1 MGDFY
6 RVIKTIKGRPY
17 LYKQRTFRV
26 GGKVCT
32 ESHYLGPAGAAEA
45 ARVRVEMALRKGGPS
60 RAAVRKTIAALAAH
74 PAPEIRWKKSWDNS
88 RPVRQKVRLLTGL
101 QKIIQGSGAVIIPN
115 TSAFYNWTDDQI
127 ALPAQ
132 QKFHAL
138 DGNDG
143 DQEFYQTALHE
154 LAHWTGHHSRLNR
167 PLPSPI
173 SPNFRELYAQE
184 ELIAEATAI
193 IIAEHMGY
201 APKSSALSARYFQGY
216 LAQLPDRAAALART
230 EREAQR
236 AAAFLIGRVN
246 TTLAGDVKVPS

>member
-74 PAPEIRWKKSWDNS
+74 PAPESRWKKSWDNS
-88 RPVRQKVRLLTGL
+88 RPVRQKVRQFDGL
-101 QKIIQGSGAVIIPN
+101 QKIIQASGAVVVRDTN
-115 TSAFYNWTDDQI
+115 AFYNWTDDQI
-127 ALPAQ
+127 ALPVQ
-132 QKFHAL
+132 HRFHAL

-154 LAHWTGHHSRLNR
+154 LAHWTGHHTRLNR
-167 PLPSPI
+167 PLPSQL
-173 SPNFRELYAQE
+173 SPNYRLLYAQE
-184 ELIAEATAI
+184 ELIAEATALI
-193 IIAEHMGY
+193 VTEHMGY
-201 APKSSALSARYFQGY
+201 APKNSALSARYFQGY
-216 LAQLPDRAAALART
+216 LAQLPDRAAALAKT
-230 EREAQR
+230 EREAHR
-236 AAAFLIGRVN
+236 AAAFLIGQVN
-246 TTLAGDVKVPS
+246 TTLERDVRVSS